1 MPYPI
6 RAVATVWIFQAYW
19 PNACQTQAP
28 QAPQAPQAM
37 LSALRGT
44 LASP

>member
-28 QAPQAPQAM
+28 QAPQAM